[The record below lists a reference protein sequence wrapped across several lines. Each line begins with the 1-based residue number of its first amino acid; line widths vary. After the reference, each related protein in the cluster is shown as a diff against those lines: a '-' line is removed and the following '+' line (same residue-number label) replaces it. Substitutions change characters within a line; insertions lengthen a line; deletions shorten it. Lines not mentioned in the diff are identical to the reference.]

1 MNCQVLKHI
10 KHKMQRSPHKTNI
23 FKGQAAS
30 RMHYAKFYDIF
41 SEDLNSTDAQ
51 YFIENAASNMI
62 VVEEDIRTPL
72 LPLTSQIGV
81 KQIQNREVPLLP
93 FLVLE

>member
-1 MNCQVLKHI
+1 M
-10 KHKMQRSPHKTNI
+10 KHKMQRSPNKTNI

-41 SEDLNSTDAQ
+41 SEGLNSTDAQ

-72 LPLTSQIGV
+72 LPLT
-81 KQIQNREVPLLP
+81 R
-93 FLVLE
+93 

>member
-1 MNCQVLKHI
+1 
-10 KHKMQRSPHKTNI
+10 MQRSPHKTNI

-30 RMHYAKFYDIF
+30 RMHYAEFYDIF

-62 VVEEDIRTPL
+62 VVKEDIRTPL
-72 LPLTSQIGV
+72 LPLTS
-81 KQIQNREVPLLP
+81 
-93 FLVLE
+93 

>member
-1 MNCQVLKHI
+1 MALILCINVTILAVDSARKHM
-10 KHKMQRSPHKTNI
+10 KHKMQRSPNKTNI

-41 SEDLNSTDAQ
+41 SEDLNSTYAQ

-72 LPLTSQIGV
+72 LPLTS
-81 KQIQNREVPLLP
+81 
-93 FLVLE
+93 